1 MKIEKDWH
9 LKTEH
14 PPTMLEAEALIKEI
28 EGILDENGDSA
39 LDYVL
44 QCHDKII
51 IRIYRTLC
59 EMRMHILD
67 MDNKNGTKR
76 T

>member
-1 MKIEKDWH
+1 MIIEKDRH

-28 EGILDENGDSA
+28 E
-39 LDYVL
+39 VL
-44 QCHDKII
+44 MHDTQLAEDLSRATLV
-51 IRIYRTLC
+51 RIHRVLC

-67 MDNKNGTKR
+67 KEE
-76 T
+76 